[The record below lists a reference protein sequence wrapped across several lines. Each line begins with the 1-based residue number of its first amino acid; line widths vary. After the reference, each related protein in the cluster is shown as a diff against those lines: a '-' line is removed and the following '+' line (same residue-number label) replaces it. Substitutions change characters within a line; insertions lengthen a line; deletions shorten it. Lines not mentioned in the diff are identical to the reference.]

1 LNKRSEYIGKF
12 SKMPTYTTL
21 GPSLAGNVQV
31 GDYPLNSQDDKT
43 ENVVNGSTDAVVI
56 AVEFI
61 NTLNTLARLKKCQRT
76 QRFGRAQ
83 RVTCLLRQN
92 IFGLANMAV

>member
-1 LNKRSEYIGKF
+1 
-12 SKMPTYTTL
+12 MPTYTTL
-21 GPSLAGNVQV
+21 GPSSAGNVQV

-61 NTLNTLARLKKCQRT
+61 NTLNTLARLEKCQRT